1 MSQETY
7 ARKEPKKESLAK
19 LWGNFGQATLPNNTW
34 RAWEPLLEEFSD
46 REVEEACQRIMRS
59 DLQRAPKWSDFAR
72 FLPSARPTTRGPSTA
87 HWGVDG
93 QWGGDWAKVDAGY
106 IETVCREMARCADK
120 FHRESRE
127 EFFKMAKRRGVDLLT
142 IQVKEHDFSLK
153 RDLRP

>member
-1 MSQETY
+1 LSEFQDP
-7 ARKEPKKESLAK
+7 RKTAL
-19 LWGNFGQATLPNNTW
+19 LHLMGNYGKATLPDATW
-34 RAWEPLLEEFSD
+34 QSWRGDLEGFSVA
-46 REVEEACQRIMRS
+46 EVQAACERCKNS
-59 DLQRAPKWSDFAR
+59 SLQFFPNWSAFKQ
-72 FLPSARPTTRGPSTA
+72 FLPSRANAYGPSTA

-127 EFFKMAKRRGVDLLT
+127 EFFKMAKRRGVDLST

-153 RDLRP
+153 RNLRP